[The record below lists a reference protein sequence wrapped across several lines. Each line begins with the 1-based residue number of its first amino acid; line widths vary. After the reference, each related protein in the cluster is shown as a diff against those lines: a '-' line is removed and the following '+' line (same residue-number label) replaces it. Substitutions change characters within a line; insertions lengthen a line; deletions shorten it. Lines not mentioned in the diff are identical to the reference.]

1 MKAITSKLHKKQR
14 NSMLISGSVY
24 LVFGLIQKYF
34 ETDNTVG
41 WGYVVIGIIMLTFV
55 GYQIY
60 TNSLFSVIKWDNHK
74 LTLKAPEQK
83 QIVFTRN
90 AIKSIKLTDKSL
102 TINAGMGNGEMLD
115 LNYFKPE
122 DLEFFKSDFVQQETT
137 QAEVYNLT
145 EA

>member
-1 MKAITSKLHKKQR
+1 MPKSKNR
-14 NSMLISGSVY
+14 NSY
-24 LVFGLIQKYF
+24 QKF
-34 ETDNTVG
+34 QEAKAG
-41 WGYVVIGIIMLTFV
+41 GAKIGIIMLTFV

>member
-14 NSMLISGSVY
+14 NSMLMSGSVY